1 MAKFRGADNV
11 LNDRVTLE
19 ELDVR
24 YLQSVRDLALLISCF
39 LELDY
44 TEHQLLVQ
52 IGIPGNFFFSPTCS
66 AKHFRSVLQHALHYL
81 QVCWISWAIMLLSHL
96 GSALVPCGCSQRMK
110 GMERK
115 CRELQK
121 HKDEVFMKEYD
132 HNSLII

>member
-1 MAKFRGADNV
+1 MAKTRGVDNV
-11 LNDRVTLE
+11 LNDRVMLE

-24 YLQSVRDLALLISCF
+24 YLQSVRDLGLLISCF

-52 IGIPGNFFFSPTCS
+52 IGIPGKFFLSPNCS
-66 AKHFRSVLQHALHYL
+66 AKHFRSVLQCVVRYL
-81 QVCWISWAIMLLSHL
+81 QVCWVSWAIMLPSHL
-96 GSALVPCGCSQRMK
+96 GSALVPCSCSQRMK

-115 CRELQK
+115 CKELQK

-132 HNSLII
+132 HNCSII